1 MNRTFPLAIAVVVL
15 LAIWLGALSFYTV
28 DPTEQVL
35 LLQFGAP
42 REVVSDQ
49 GLHVKL
55 PFVQSIQVIDR
66 RLLSLEAPAEEV
78 ITEDKKRI
86 VVDAFARWRVV
97 EPLKFYQT
105 LLDRIGA
112 DSRLTPFLSSDLR
125 RVLGSQSFATVLS
138 AARADLM
145 HDIRDDMNAETG
157 KFGVQI
163 ADVRIR
169 HADLP
174 PQNSQA
180 IVQRMQQERK
190 REANEFRAEGSEI
203 KQRIEARAD
212 REVTVLLAE
221 ANRES
226 QILRGEGEAEQT
238 KILGDAYGQDADF
251 FAFYR
256 SMQAYRDALPAD
268 TTRVLLSPNSEFFRY
283 FGQAPGGG
291 TNTAAAAAAPRRK
304 KK

>member
-1 MNRTFPLAIAVVVL
+1 MSRALPLAIALVILLVL
-15 LAIWLGALSFYTV
+15 WLVALSFYTV
-28 DPTEQVL
+28 DPTERVL
-35 LLQFGAP
+35 VLQFGAP

-49 GLHVKL
+49 GLHAKL

-86 VVDAFARWRVV
+86 VVDAFARWRIVD
-97 EPLKFYQT
+97 PLRFYQT
-105 LLDRIGA
+105 LLDRTGA
-112 DSRLTPFLSSDLR
+112 ELRLTPFLSSDLR

-157 KFGVQI
+157 RFGVQV

-174 PQNSQA
+174 QQNSQA
-180 IVQRMQQERK
+180 IFQRMQQERK

-203 KQRIEARAD
+203 KQRIEARAE
-212 REVTVLLAE
+212 REVTVLIAE
-221 ANRES
+221 ATRES
-226 QILRGEGEAEQT
+226 QILRGEGEAQQT
-238 KILGDAYGQDADF
+238 KLLGDAYGQDPDF

-256 SMQAYRDALPAD
+256 SMQAYKDALPAD

-283 FGQAPGGG
+283 FGQAP
-291 TNTAAAAAAPRRK
+291 NAASRAAPAPRGKRK
-304 KK
+304 

>member
-1 MNRTFPLAIAVVVL
+1 MNRTLPLAIAVVVL
-15 LAIWLGALSFYTV
+15 LVIWLGALSFYTV
-28 DPTEQVL
+28 DPTERILV
-35 LLQFGAP
+35 LQFGAP
-42 REVVSDQ
+42 RQVVSDQ
-49 GLHVKL
+49 GLHTKL

-86 VVDAFARWRVV
+86 VVDAFARWRVID
-97 EPLKFYQT
+97 PLKFYQT
-105 LLDRIGA
+105 LLDRTGA
-112 DSRLTPFLSSDLR
+112 ELRLTPFLSSDLR

-145 HDIRDDMNAETG
+145 HDIRDDMNQEMG
-157 KFGVQI
+157 RFGVQI

-180 IVQRMQQERK
+180 IFQRMQQERK

-203 KQRIEARAD
+203 KQRIEARAE
-212 REVTVLLAE
+212 REVTVLIAE
-221 ANRES
+221 ATRES
-226 QILRGEGEAEQT
+226 QILRGEGEAQQT
-238 KILGDAYGQDADF
+238 KTLGDAYGQDKDF

-283 FGQAPGGG
+283 FGQAP
-291 TNTAAAAAAPRRK
+291 TAAAAQAAAPHRKRR
-304 KK
+304 

>member
-1 MNRTFPLAIAVVVL
+1 MRRTVPFVIVVALLIAGWL
-15 LAIWLGALSFYTV
+15 LASSLYTV

-35 LLQFGAP
+35 VLQFAAP
-42 REVVSDQ
+42 LRVVTDE
-49 GLHVKL
+49 GLHAKI
-55 PFVQSIQVIDR
+55 PWMQSIQVIDR
-66 RLLSLEAPAEEV
+66 RLLNLEAPAEEV

-86 VVDAFARWRVV
+86 VVDAFARWRIVD
-97 EPLKFYQT
+97 PLRFYQS
-105 LLDRIGA
+105 LLDETGA
-112 DSRLTPFLSSDLR
+112 QLRLNPFLSSDLR

-145 HDIRDDMNAETG
+145 HDIRDDMNAETRR
-157 KFGVQI
+157 FGVEVV
-163 ADVRIR
+163 DVRIR

-174 PQNSQA
+174 LQNSQA
-180 IVQRMQQERK
+180 IFQRMQQERK

-203 KQRIEARAD
+203 KQRIEARAE

-221 ANRES
+221 AGRES

-238 KILGDAYGQDADF
+238 KILGDAFGQDPDF

-268 TTRVLLSPNSEFFRY
+268 TTRVLLSPDSEFFRY
-283 FGQAPGGG
+283 FAQPQA
-291 TNTAAAAAAPRRK
+291 TAAKAPSKRRH
-304 KK
+304 

>member
-1 MNRTFPLAIAVVVL
+1 MNRTLPLAIAVVVL
-15 LAIWLGALSFYTV
+15 LVIWLGALSFYTV
-28 DPTEQVL
+28 DPTERILV
-35 LLQFGAP
+35 LQFGAP
-42 REVVSDQ
+42 RQVVSDQ
-49 GLHVKL
+49 GLHTKL

-86 VVDAFARWRVV
+86 VVDAFARWRVID
-97 EPLKFYQT
+97 PLKFYQT
-105 LLDRIGA
+105 LLDRTGA
-112 DSRLTPFLSSDLR
+112 ELRLTPFLSSDLR

-145 HDIRDDMNAETG
+145 HDIRDDMNQEMG
-157 KFGVQI
+157 RFGVQI

-180 IVQRMQQERK
+180 IFQRMQQERK

-203 KQRIEARAD
+203 KQRIEARAE
-212 REVTVLLAE
+212 REVTVLIAE
-221 ANRES
+221 ATRES
-226 QILRGEGEAEQT
+226 QILRGEGEAQQT
-238 KILGDAYGQDADF
+238 KTLGDAYGQDKDF

-283 FGQAPGGG
+283 FGQAP
-291 TNTAAAAAAPRRK
+291 NAAAAQAAAPHRKRR
-304 KK
+304 

>member
-1 MNRTFPLAIAVVVL
+1 V
-15 LAIWLGALSFYTV
+15 
-28 DPTEQVL
+28 
-35 LLQFGAP
+35 LQFGAP
-42 REVVSDQ
+42 LQVVSDQ
-49 GLHVKL
+49 GLHAKI

-86 VVDAFARWRVV
+86 VVDAFARWRVID
-97 EPLKFYQT
+97 PLKYYQT
-105 LLDRIGA
+105 LLDRTGA
-112 DSRLTPFLSSDLR
+112 DMRLTPFLSSDLR

-157 KFGVQI
+157 RFGVQVV
-163 ADVRIR
+163 DVRIR

-180 IVQRMQQERK
+180 IFQRMQQERK

-203 KQRIEARAD
+203 KQRIEARAE

-221 ANRES
+221 ATRQS
-226 QILRGEGEAEQT
+226 QILRGEGEAQQT
-238 KILGDAYGQDADF
+238 KILGDAYGQDKDF

-256 SMQAYRDALPAD
+256 SMQAYKDALPAD

-283 FGQAPGGG
+283 FGQAPGS
-291 TNTAAAAAAPRRK
+291 AAAEKAAAPRRK
-304 KK
+304 RK